1 MGLMILKKIRIN
13 LFCIEVFFMKAKEM
27 MDKQFIYVNPDESI
41 VDVSIKMEESRR
53 FSIPVVS
60 SEVKLLG
67 WVTSLDVTRGLREG
81 LNLVSEIMS
90 LKEETFYIRE
100 NDPSRVAIIEIS
112 NHRLVNMPV
121 LNDDEVVT
129 GVIRAFDIVDTLSSL
144 YNVKVYK
151 LYEVMEQELKG
162 VTLDE
167 LVEASAIMSRR
178 STGKRIKPEEYEK
191 NIRNS
196 TFGEAIWATGG
207 LEKFFAG
214 LIAVGELVTARK
226 VGKAKK

>member
-1 MGLMILKKIRIN
+1 
-13 LFCIEVFFMKAKEM
+13 MKAKEI
-27 MDKQFIYVNPDESI
+27 MDKHFIYVNPDESI

-60 SEVKLLG
+60 SEVKLIG
-67 WVTSLDVTRGLREG
+67 WVTSLDVTRGLRER
-81 LNLVSEIMS
+81 LKVTSEIMRP
-90 LKEETFYIRE
+90 KEETFYIHE
-100 NDPSRVAIIEIS
+100 NDPARVAIIEIS
-112 NHRLVNMPV
+112 NHKLVNMPV
-121 LNDDEVVT
+121 LNDNEVVT
-129 GVIRAFDIVDTLSSL
+129 GVIRALDVVNTLSSL

-167 LVEASAIMSRR
+167 LVEASAIMRRR

-191 NIRNS
+191 IIRDS
-196 TFGEAIWATGG
+196 AFGEAIWATGG

>member
-1 MGLMILKKIRIN
+1 
-13 LFCIEVFFMKAKEM
+13 MKAKEM

-41 VDVSIKMEESRR
+41 VDVSIKMEESRG

-191 NIRNS
+191 IIKHAA
-196 TFGEAIWATGG
+196 FGEAIWATGG

>member
-1 MGLMILKKIRIN
+1 
-13 LFCIEVFFMKAKEM
+13 MKAKEM
-27 MDKQFIYVNPDESI
+27 MDKDFIYVNPVDSI

-81 LNLVSEIMS
+81 LKVISQIMHP
-90 LKEETFYIRE
+90 KEEIFYIHE
-100 NDPSRVAIIEIS
+100 NDPSRVAVIETS
-112 NHRLVNMPV
+112 NQKLVNIPV
-121 LNDDEVVT
+121 LNDDGVVT

-144 YNVKVYK
+144 YDVKVYK
-151 LYEVMEQELKG
+151 LYETMEQELKG
-162 VTLDE
+162 VTWDE
-167 LVEASAIMSRR
+167 LMEASAIITRR
-178 STGKRIKPEEYEK
+178 TTGKRIKPEEYEK

-196 TFGEAIWATGG
+196 TFGEAIWDTGG
-207 LEKFFAG
+207 LERFFAG